1 MSLIV
6 DCYNVL
12 HVDMPPL
19 LAGLDE
25 GRLCV
30 ALGRTPW
37 ADAPITVVA
46 DGRPKPLRAA
56 VSPDPAVELVFA
68 GSHRSADDL
77 IIQMIRQ
84 HSAPRRLTV
93 VSSDREIRAAARKR
107 RARDLSSED
116 FIHKLTRYADR
127 GLAGPRLP
135 PRPGR
140 PHVDPLP
147 PELVQR
153 WKRAFGFGDQE

>member
-12 HVDMPPL
+12 HVTMPPL

-25 GRLCV
+25 GRLCAV
-30 ALGRTPW
+30 LDRTPW
-37 ADAPITVVA
+37 ADSAVTVVA
-46 DGRPKPLRAA
+46 DGRPKPLRASE
-56 VSPDPAVELVFA
+56 SPVATVDLIFA

-84 HSAPRRLTV
+84 HTAPRRLTV

-116 FIHKLTRYADR
+116 FVDKLAKYAQRMGATRRVTA
-127 GLAGPRLP
+127 
-135 PRPGR
+135 RPTI
-140 PHVDPLP
+140 DPLP

-153 WKRAFGFGDQE
+153 WKQAFGFKPHD